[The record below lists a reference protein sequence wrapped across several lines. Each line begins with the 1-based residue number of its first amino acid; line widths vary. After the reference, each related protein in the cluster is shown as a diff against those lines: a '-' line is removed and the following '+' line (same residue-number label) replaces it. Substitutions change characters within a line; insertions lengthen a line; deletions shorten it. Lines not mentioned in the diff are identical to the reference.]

1 MNDSYLWTT
10 IERAYRNSG
19 ASVRGLANLYHVPE
33 ATIRL
38 RAEREGWQRDVKPF
52 RMAEAQ
58 AAANGSDITPLDYM
72 LAVMR
77 DEGQP
82 MARRAAAAVAA
93 APYCHS
99 KKGG

>member
-19 ASVRGLANLYHVPE
+19 ASVRSLANLYHVPE

-38 RAEREGWQRDVKPF
+38 RAEREGWQREVKPF

-58 AAANGSDITPLDYM
+58 AAA
-72 LAVMR
+72 
-77 DEGQP
+77 
-82 MARRAAAAVAA
+82 AA
-93 APYCHS
+93 APYPPPR
-99 KKGG
+99 